1 MRSMRDRHHRL
12 IGVSLLIAFASFL
25 LAACSAGPGS
35 GGVIEGTEWILR
47 SYADGDTLAI
57 VPETQYADAEFDR
70 SRVTGLSGCNNYNA
84 VYRQGGRTL
93 LISQPALTLMA
104 CDEESMAFE
113 QTFIANLQ
121 ASRFYSV
128 KRETLTIFGA
138 KGATLLVF
146 DAATRNPLLGTWD
159 VTSFADG
166 NSVVSPPEDVRLEVV
181 FGLAS
186 IGGFSGC
193 NSFSGTYGT
202 NGNYVRISRLA
213 TTKVACDET
222 ATAVETAFLTALEG
236 TSFLDRRADQMVLTD
251 RNGSITVSLARPQ
264 PEAAPSPSPSAE
276 PTEKPSRT
284 ETAEPT
290 ATPKPSAT
298 AKPTTAPTEAPSAT
312 PAPTPAPS
320 VPPIIVP
327 TVSTCDLLATDGTGL
342 GTLSYPAAWSTLSE
356 PSDLACRYFDRD
368 PITVPSDPATLKTAI
383 MVTTS
388 TKTYADAVA
397 AAKDSATWTVRQTV
411 DLEIDGLPATM
422 IEGEAKAATDG
433 LEAGS
438 SRLAYIIDYAS
449 AGTLTMFTVGTAGE
463 DIYAANAAVL
473 TLMMGASTFTAPS

>member
-146 DAATRNPLLGTWD
+146 DAEQVGRTADAHRREPRERLVPRGLDADPPLD
-159 VTSFADG
+159 VRADG
-166 NSVVSPPEDVRLEVV
+166 DGIER
-181 FGLAS
+181 GRRGHAS
-186 IGGFSGC
+186 DPRERRSMVAASG
-193 NSFSGTYGT
+193 
-202 NGNYVRISRLA
+202 NGSCRASA
-213 TTKVACDET
+213 TT
-222 ATAVETAFLTALEG
+222 
-236 TSFLDRRADQMVLTD
+236 R
-251 RNGSITVSLARPQ
+251 
-264 PEAAPSPSPSAE
+264 
-276 PTEKPSRT
+276 
-284 ETAEPT
+284 
-290 ATPKPSAT
+290 SAT
-298 AKPTTAPTEAPSAT
+298 ASAAPGRPS
-312 PAPTPAPS
+312 
-320 VPPIIVP
+320 
-327 TVSTCDLLATDGTGL
+327 
-342 GTLSYPAAWSTLSE
+342 E
-356 PSDLACRYFDRD
+356 R
-368 PITVPSDPATLKTAI
+368 
-383 MVTTS
+383 
-388 TKTYADAVA
+388 A
-397 AAKDSATWTVRQTV
+397 AAD
-411 DLEIDGLPATM
+411 I
-422 IEGEAKAATDG
+422 AA
-433 LEAGS
+433 
-438 SRLAYIIDYAS
+438 
-449 AGTLTMFTVGTAGE
+449 
-463 DIYAANAAVL
+463 
-473 TLMMGASTFTAPS
+473 

>member
-1 MRSMRDRHHRL
+1 MRRYRSLSAVVFAIAVSALVGGFFGRSALAVDDKVPEHYKTFTAAL
-12 IGVSLLIAFASFL
+12 NAIETTYEAAGVPVADLEGAFSTADFDTTVHARGWGDL
-25 LAACSAGPGS
+25 PLNVARVC
-35 GGVIEGTEWILR
+35 EWTYMCPETYGHDIHPTTVG
-47 SYADGDTLAI
+47 YAI
-57 VPETQYADAEFDR
+57 V
-70 SRVTGLSGCNNYNA
+70 
-84 VYRQGGRTL
+84 
-93 LISQPALTLMA
+93 
-104 CDEESMAFE
+104 
-113 QTFIANLQ
+113 
-121 ASRFYSV
+121 
-128 KRETLTIFGA
+128 
-138 KGATLLVF
+138 
-146 DAATRNPLLGTWD
+146 TRAW
-159 VTSFADG
+159 
-166 NSVVSPPEDVRLEVV
+166 E
-181 FGLAS
+181 
-186 IGGFSGC
+186 
-193 NSFSGTYGT
+193 
-202 NGNYVRISRLA
+202 
-213 TTKVACDET
+213 
-222 ATAVETAFLTALEG
+222 TAVETAFLTALEG

-276 PTEKPSRT
+276 PTEKPSPT

-356 PSDLACRYFDRD
+356 PADLACRYFDRD